1 MQLYQLATIIISHA
15 AGFAIGGRPQ
25 FACKKENCPGGLRP
39 ARLTLTRR

>member
-15 AGFAIGGRPQ
+15 ADFAIGVARNS
-25 FACKKENCPGGLRP
+25 AANCPGGLRL